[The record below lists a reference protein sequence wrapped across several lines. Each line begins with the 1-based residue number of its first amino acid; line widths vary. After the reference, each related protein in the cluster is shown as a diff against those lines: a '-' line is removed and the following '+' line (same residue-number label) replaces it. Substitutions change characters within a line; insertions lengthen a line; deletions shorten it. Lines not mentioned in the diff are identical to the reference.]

1 MPRFI
6 EDLSDHLA
14 ATYQVTVE
22 RMVPLEPWAPEGAQ
36 RVDLADGASWVARPL
51 PPARPIEAVH
61 GDAALL
67 AFLEAQA
74 FPAERLAHPE
84 PVSAWE
90 RGSVIITELLHGEN
104 CRDDHSPETVRG
116 IAGLLG
122 RLHTLPCDDGAV
134 ARPAGG
140 WHHLSQSG
148 GGRDEDVR
156 MLVPRIEQA
165 ADNLP
170 DMQKAA
176 AKQLIVELESIDL
189 CTDLPHCLINVD
201 FGGPNIIKCGDE
213 LFGIDWTGA
222 GRGPRLHS
230 LAIFGLGSIKPE
242 LVDAV
247 VAGYREWVTLE
258 DEELDRLDGA
268 IVTHW
273 LVLAAWG
280 VAYRGML
287 PADVLRGLANERAE
301 AREVVALA
309 RKAFGRP

>member
-1 MPRFI
+1 MPSFI
-6 EDLSDHLA
+6 DDLSAHLA
-14 ATYQVTVE
+14 TTYEVTVE
-22 RMVPLEPWAPEGAQ
+22 RMAPLEPWGPEGAQ
-36 RVDLADGASWVARPL
+36 RVDLAGGASWVARPL

-61 GDAALL
+61 GDAELL
-67 AFLEAQA
+67 AFLEAQQ

-84 PVSAWE
+84 PVSAWQ
-90 RGSVIITELLHGEN
+90 RGSVIITELLPGEN
-104 CRDDHSPETVRG
+104 CRNDLSPETVRG

-122 RLHTLPCDDGAV
+122 RLHALPCDDGAV

-140 WHHLSQSG
+140 WHHLSQAG

-165 ADNLP
+165 ADSLP
-170 DMQKAA
+170 DLQKAA

-201 FGGPNIIKCGDE
+201 FGGPNIIKWGDE
-213 LFGIDWTGA
+213 LSAIDWTGA

-301 AREVVALA
+301 AKEVVALA
-309 RKAFGRP
+309 RKALGRP